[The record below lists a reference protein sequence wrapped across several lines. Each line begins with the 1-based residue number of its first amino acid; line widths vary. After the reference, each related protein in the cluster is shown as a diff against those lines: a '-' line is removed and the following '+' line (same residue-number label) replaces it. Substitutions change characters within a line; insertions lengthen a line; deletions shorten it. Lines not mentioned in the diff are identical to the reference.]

1 MAKEVLNS
9 QIMLLSGGIEFHR
22 MENCIASPLC
32 TSLEQEEKNM
42 EILVG
47 KILKVKPDVLLVR

>member
-32 TSLEQEEKNM
+32 TSLEQEEKN
-42 EILVG
+42 ECQ
-47 KILKVKPDVLLVR
+47 LKEWSFMIHDAVPP